1 MGISLSSS
9 ATIEKAEEEKQE
21 GRASSS
27 SKVIKARG
35 ASGGVTEAN
44 CEERLL
50 RGSDSSAGAA
60 IKVNE
65 IGSPVPFAPARCA
78 GFMSRARK
86 AASPGDKNS
95 PLGHCRRGAL
105 RSSRRLSGSRRPV
118 LRAVS
123 QTPESLTLLSLTRHG
138 CVRTRLLLVKKHS
151 LSEHLRFN
159 SRRYF
164 DGSRS

>member
-78 GFMSRARK
+78 GWLPPIHQ
-86 AASPGDKNS
+86 PGTE
-95 PLGHCRRGAL
+95 GR
-105 RSSRRLSGSRRPV
+105 
-118 LRAVS
+118 
-123 QTPESLTLLSLTRHG
+123 
-138 CVRTRLLLVKKHS
+138 
-151 LSEHLRFN
+151 
-159 SRRYF
+159 
-164 DGSRS
+164 